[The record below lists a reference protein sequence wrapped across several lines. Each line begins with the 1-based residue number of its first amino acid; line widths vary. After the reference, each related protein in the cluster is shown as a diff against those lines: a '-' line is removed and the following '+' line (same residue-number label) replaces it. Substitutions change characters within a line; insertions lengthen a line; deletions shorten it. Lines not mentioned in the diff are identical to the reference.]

1 MFFRLLFPL
10 RIFYLQVFNV
20 KLRPHTT
27 QRSSYMSK
35 YKILFLD
42 IDGTIIKPDDS
53 IDETTVKAI
62 RQAQEKGIEV
72 FLATGRPL
80 HEIRDL
86 ADELKV
92 HSLIGY
98 NGAFAIYQGKD
109 LLQEPMKKESVKQ
122 FIEIAKRNQHELVL
136 YTRDQNIFTD
146 LEADCVKEFIV
157 KFHLHKND
165 TYLPSYDYEILGM
178 TLINLE
184 PKDTALYKIED
195 QIHLSQVNLEGM
207 LHCYDVIRD
216 TVNKGIAIQYI
227 LKHLGLQKK
236 NAIAF
241 GDGLNDK
248 EMLMSV
254 GEGFAMGNGHPDLFK
269 YAKHRTTTVDNSGI
283 YNGLRTLGIVE

>member
-1 MFFRLLFPL
+1 
-10 RIFYLQVFNV
+10 
-20 KLRPHTT
+20 
-27 QRSSYMSK
+27 MSE
-35 YKILFLD
+35 YKVLFLD

-53 IDETTVKAI
+53 IDESTVKAI
-62 RQAQEKGIEV
+62 RQVQQKGIEV

-86 ADELKV
+86 ADDLKV
-92 HSLIGY
+92 NSLIGY

-109 LLQEPMKKESVKQ
+109 LFQEPMKKESVKQ
-122 FIEIAKRNQHELVL
+122 FIDLAKKNQHELVL
-136 YTRDQNIFTD
+136 YTKNENIFTD
-146 LEADCVKEFIV
+146 LEADSVKEFIV
-157 KFHLHKND
+157 KFHLHKNKP
-165 TYLPSYDYEILGM
+165 YLPANEYEILGM

-184 PKDTALYKIED
+184 PKDTVLYKIED

-207 LHCYDVIRD
+207 LHCYDVIQD
-216 TVNKGIAIQYI
+216 KVNKGIAVQYI
-227 LKHLGLQKK
+227 LNHLGLSKE

-254 GEGFAMGNGHPDLFK
+254 GEGFAMGNGHPDLFQ
-269 YAKHRTTTVDNSGI
+269 YAKHKTTTVNNSGI

>member
-1 MFFRLLFPL
+1 
-10 RIFYLQVFNV
+10 
-20 KLRPHTT
+20 
-27 QRSSYMSK
+27 MSE
-35 YKILFLD
+35 YKVLFLD

-53 IDETTVKAI
+53 IDDTTVKSI
-62 RQAQEKGIEV
+62 RQVQQKGIEV

-92 HSLIGY
+92 NSLIGY
-98 NGAFAIYQGKD
+98 NGAFAIYQCKD
-109 LLQEPMKKESVKQ
+109 LFQEPMKKEIVKQ
-122 FIEIAKRNQHELVL
+122 FIDIAKKNQHELVL
-136 YTRDQNIFTD
+136 YTKDENIFTD

-157 KFHLHKND
+157 KFHLHRNAP
-165 TYLPSYDYEILGM
+165 YLPSNDYEILGM

-184 PKDTALYKIED
+184 PQDTVLYKIDD

-216 TVNKGIAIQYI
+216 KVNKGIAIQYI
-227 LKHLGLQKK
+227 LNHLGLSKE

-254 GEGFAMGNGHPDLFK
+254 GEGFAMGNGHPDLFQ
-269 YAKHRTTTVDNSGI
+269 YAKHKTTTVNNSGI

>member
-1 MFFRLLFPL
+1 
-10 RIFYLQVFNV
+10 
-20 KLRPHTT
+20 
-27 QRSSYMSK
+27 MSE
-35 YKILFLD
+35 YKVLFLD

-53 IDETTVKAI
+53 IDETTVKSI
-62 RQAQEKGIEV
+62 RQVQQKGIEV

-92 HSLIGY
+92 NSLIGY

-109 LLQEPMKKESVKQ
+109 LFQEPMKKESVKQ
-122 FIEIAKRNQHELVL
+122 FIDIAKKNQHELVL
-136 YTRDQNIFTD
+136 YTKNGNIFTD

-157 KFHLHKND
+157 KFHLHKNEP
-165 TYLPSYDYEILGM
+165 YSPSNDYEILGM

-184 PKDTALYKIED
+184 PTDTVLYKIDD
-195 QIHLSQVNLEGM
+195 QIHLSQVNLDGM
-207 LHCYDVIRD
+207 RHCYDVIRD
-216 TVNKGIAIQYI
+216 KVNKGIAVQFV
-227 LKHLGLQKK
+227 LEHLGISKE

-254 GEGFAMGNGHPDLFK
+254 GEGFAMGNGHPELFQ
-269 YAKHRTTTVDNSGI
+269 YAKHKTTTVSNAGI
-283 YNGLRTLGIVE
+283 YNGLKTLGIIE